1 MTGELMRI
9 VKTLLLVI
17 VVITIVLLCAAFI
30 TRNPTVVEV
39 DLLFKQLPAMAMAH
53 SLIGFFISGG
63 LLGLLVSSWLVF
75 KERRARLSAEK
86 RLRTT
91 SQLITGETP

>member
-1 MTGELMRI
+1 MRI

-17 VVITIVLLCAAFI
+17 MVSTIVLLCAAFI
-30 TRNPTVVEV
+30 VRNPTVVEI
-39 DLLFKQLPAMAMAH
+39 DLLFKQLPAMAISH

-63 LLGLLVSSWLVF
+63 LLGLLVSSWLLF

>member
-9 VKTLLLVI
+9 VKTLLLVL

>member
-1 MTGELMRI
+1 MRI
-9 VKTLLLVI
+9 VKFLLLIIAVSF
-17 VVITIVLLCAAFI
+17 VVLLCAAFI
-30 TRNPTVVEV
+30 TRNPTVIEV
-39 DLLFKQLPAMAMAH
+39 DILFKQLPAMAISH

-63 LLGLLVSSWLVF
+63 VLGLLVSSGLLF

-91 SQLITGETP
+91 SHLITGETP

>member
-1 MTGELMRI
+1 MRI

-17 VVITIVLLCAAFI
+17 VVSATVLLCAAFI
-30 TRNPTVVEV
+30 TRNPAVVEV
-39 DLLFKQLPAMAMAH
+39 DLLFKQLPAMAIPH

-63 LLGLLVSSWLVF
+63 LLGLLVSSWLLF

>member
-1 MTGELMRI
+1 MRI

-17 VVITIVLLCAAFI
+17 VVSTIFLLCAAFI
-30 TRNPTVVEV
+30 ARNPTVVEV
-39 DLLFKQLPAMAMAH
+39 DLLFKQLPAMAISH
-53 SLIGFFISGG
+53 SLNGFFIRGG
-63 LLGLLVSSWLVF
+63 LLGLLVSSWLLF

>member
-9 VKTLLLVI
+9 VKTLLLVL

-63 LLGLLVSSWLVF
+63 LFGLLVSSWLVF

>member
-1 MTGELMRI
+1 MRI
-9 VKTLLLVI
+9 VKTLLLVL

>member
-1 MTGELMRI
+1 MCIRDR
-9 VKTLLLVI
+9 LLVI
-17 VVITIVLLCAAFI
+17 LVSIIFFLCAAFI
-30 TRNPTVVEV
+30 TRNPTMVEV
-39 DLLFKQLPAMAMAH
+39 DLLFKQLPAMAISH

-63 LLGLLVSSWLVF
+63 LLGLLVSSWLLF

>member
-1 MTGELMRI
+1 MRI

-17 VVITIVLLCAAFI
+17 LVSATVLLCAAFI
-30 TRNPTVVEV
+30 TRNPAVVEV
-39 DLLFKQLPAMAMAH
+39 DLLFKQLPAMAISH

-63 LLGLLVSSWLVF
+63 LLGLLVSSWLLF

>member
-1 MTGELMRI
+1 MAGEFMRI

-39 DLLFKQLPAMAMAH
+39 DLLFKQLPDMAMAH

-63 LLGLLVSSWLVF
+63 LFGLLVSSWLVF

>member
-1 MTGELMRI
+1 MAGEFMRI

-39 DLLFKQLPAMAMAH
+39 DLLFKKLPAMAMAH

-63 LLGLLVSSWLVF
+63 LFGLLVSSWLVF

>member
-63 LLGLLVSSWLVF
+63 LFGLLVSSWLVF

>member
-1 MTGELMRI
+1 MAGEFMRI

-63 LLGLLVSSWLVF
+63 LFGLLVSSWLVF